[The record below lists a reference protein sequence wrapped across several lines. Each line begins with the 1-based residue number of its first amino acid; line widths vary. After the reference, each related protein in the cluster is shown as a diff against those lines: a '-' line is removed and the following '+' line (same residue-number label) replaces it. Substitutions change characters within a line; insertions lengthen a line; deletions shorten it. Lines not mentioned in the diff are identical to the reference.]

1 MTANFD
7 EKVGRLFAD
16 AFKHQSRRSFLSRVT
31 RGLFAAVGVALP
43 AVVRPYSVEAQAP
56 AAGPRRHAWEWC
68 GLHGPICT
76 GNCDPRRNGNN
87 GQLGREGAEMTR
99 WVACCKNPASNK
111 WKCVR
116 YADYCGV
123 QGPNWNR
130 ECDGKTPSGPTW
142 CKGVS
147 VQGQSNYICTDVNVA
162 VTEFDD
168 ARSCT
173 RGCHPDEIR
182 CEPQE

>member
-1 MTANFD
+1 MTTNFD
-7 EKVGRLFAD
+7 ETVGRLFAD

-43 AVVRPYSVEAQAP
+43 AVVRPYRVEAQAP
-56 AAGPRRHAWEWC
+56 AAAANPDAWAWC

-76 GNCDPRRNGNN
+76 GNCHPSENGNK
-87 GQLGREGAEMTR
+87 GQLGREGAPMTR
-99 WVACCKNPASNK
+99 WVACCKNPTLNK
-111 WKCVR
+111 WRCVR

-123 QGPNWNR
+123 RGRTYGLNC
-130 ECDGKTPSGPTW
+130 EGKMASGPTW
-142 CKGVS
+142 CHG
-147 VQGQSNYICTDVNVA
+147 VQGNYICTDVNIA
-162 VTEFDD
+162 IEEYDN